1 MNRAG
6 CETHPTVI
14 PTSRAIGRYWSWRN
28 FSTPE
33 GARLLLLL
41 LLGVLLPLPESGLC
55 ALLYEAAQASLNA
68 HRLRCL
74 SCHSLDRL

>member
-1 MNRAG
+1 MNRG
-6 CETHPTVI
+6 GFGTHPIVI

-33 GARLLLLL
+33 GACLLLLL
-41 LLGVLLPLPESGLC
+41 LLGVLLPLPDSGLC

-68 HRLRCL
+68 RRLCCL
-74 SCHSLDRL
+74 NGHSLDWL